1 MHEDFF
7 VSDDVVVLN
16 GGQNSDFVKGIL
28 YLFFWEVGE
37 LDFFEGVNLVV
48 FLTLYFVNGWVCALT

>member
-28 YLFFWEVGE
+28 YLFF
-37 LDFFEGVNLVV
+37 
-48 FLTLYFVNGWVCALT
+48 